1 MVNTAPEFS
10 KHAHSLEGGGV
21 GGSCWQVSLEMDR
34 NFRGARKTGALTGIV
49 ITMLSLRGT
58 LCYVLDA
65 KIGEGVCQRKRF
77 IGSGKSLLHPVCPVT
92 TVTATV

>member
-21 GGSCWQVSLEMDR
+21 GGSCWQVSPEMYR